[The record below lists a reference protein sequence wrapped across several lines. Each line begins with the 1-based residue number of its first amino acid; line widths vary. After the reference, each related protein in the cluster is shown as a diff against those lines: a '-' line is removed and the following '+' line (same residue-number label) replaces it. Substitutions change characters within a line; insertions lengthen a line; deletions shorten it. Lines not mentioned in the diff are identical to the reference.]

1 MGAISRQKLEIPYH
15 QKNTLIL
22 YEESERSRAIALAKE
37 FRLAKKPTELVKN
50 QMTDFWMSM
59 CHMRDRTSVEECS
72 T

>member
-37 FRLAKKPTELVKN
+37 FRLAEKPTE
-50 QMTDFWMSM
+50 S
-59 CHMRDRTSVEECS
+59 
-72 T
+72 